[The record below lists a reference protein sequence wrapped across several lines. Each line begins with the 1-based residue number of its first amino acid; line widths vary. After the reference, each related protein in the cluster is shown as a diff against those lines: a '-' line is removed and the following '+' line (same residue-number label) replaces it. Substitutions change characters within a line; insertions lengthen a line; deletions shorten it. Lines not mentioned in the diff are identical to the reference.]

1 MKKICILIILISN
14 FTWSQNNKIQGII
27 KDSETFQP
35 IPYVNIYSENELKNN
50 STGSISNEN
59 GEFTVINN
67 NSKILFS
74 HINYESFSIE
84 SDGNLK
90 EILLKPK
97 NYVLD
102 EVVISNEN
110 PKNYLKKI
118 IDLSKN
124 KIDKNTLLKG
134 YCREIVK
141 VNNEYTKFSD
151 ALVDYYIKKENGK
164 SNLILG
170 QHRALKSN
178 KLNDQD
184 DESIDNINSLFNVK
198 DYVKKAYNFE
208 TIEKLLKSD
217 EYEFE
222 RRFKKEANGEEFEYV
237 EIMPKEDSN
246 EMLNKGYVII
256 DPKSKSILEFKI
268 YTSENHLK
276 NSKLINILIAKVKI
290 NNVLIWSK
298 FKIIN
303 NQYILIYNKKQF
315 GVYIKKGE
323 RIDHNFDFASDLFVY
338 EVKNNVE
345 IPDKGYNNKTLFEAG
360 NSFTE
365 KFWLKYNVFPLSE
378 SEEKFINSIQQ
389 K

>member
-222 RRFKKEANGEEFEYV
+222 RRFKKEANGEEFEYI

-315 GVYIKKGE
+315 GVYIKKAE

-338 EVKNNVE
+338 EFKNNVE